1 MDLAF
6 QEHYLYK
13 QMETRILGKSD
24 LVVSTVC
31 FGAWPIGGGMG
42 KVDPQKAIKTIH
54 AAIDTGIYYIAT
66 AEGYQTSE
74 SVIGQALKSR
84 RDSVI
89 LATKLSGP
97 DHSESHIREALE
109 NSLFALNTAYIDL
122 YKLHTPQ
129 PKWPI
134 ENTMNVLNELIG
146 EGKIRHIGLSNFTS
160 EQTHEAMAFGSI
172 VSSQPRYNL
181 LFRQEDPT
189 LAFCEKSEIGV
200 IPHSVL
206 AKGLLGGSYKPGHI
220 FDSDDERRLFNFFQ
234 GDLFQAIYKVTQ
246 NLEEWS
252 KNYGRDL
259 IQLAIAWTLANSAI
273 TSAIVGMKSVAQVEN
288 AAKAATWKLTPT
300 DLTEIDSIIGDLRP
314 EWIKAQTPADIP
326 YKYGSY

>member
-54 AAIDTGIYYIAT
+54 AAIDSGISFIDT

-74 SVIGQALKSR
+74 SVLGQALKSR

-109 NSLFALNTAYIDL
+109 NSLFPLKTDYIDL
-122 YKLHTPQ
+122 YQLHTPQ

-134 ENTMNVLNELIG
+134 ENTMKVLNELIG

>member
-24 LVVSTVC
+24 LVVSTGC

-54 AAIDTGIYYIAT
+54 AAIDSGISFIDT

-74 SVIGQALKSR
+74 SVLGQALKSR

-109 NSLFALNTAYIDL
+109 NSLFALNTDYIDL
-122 YKLHTPQ
+122 YQLHTPQ

-134 ENTMNVLNELIG
+134 ENTMKVLNELIG

-234 GDLFQAIYKVTQ
+234 GDLFQAIYKVTK

>member
-1 MDLAF
+1 
-6 QEHYLYK
+6 
-13 QMETRILGKSD
+13 METRVLGKSD
-24 LVVSTVC
+24 LKVSTVC

-42 KVDPQKAIKTIH
+42 RVDPQEAVKTIH
-54 AAIDTGIYYIAT
+54 AAINAGIAFIDT

-74 SVIGQALKSR
+74 SVLGQALKSR

-97 DHSESHIREALE
+97 DHSESHIRNALE
-109 NSLFALNTAYIDL
+109 NSLSALNTEYIDL
-122 YKLHTPQ
+122 YQLHTPQ

-134 ENTMNVLNELIG
+134 ENTMKILNDLKE

-160 EQTHEAMAFGSI
+160 EQTDEAMGYGPI

-189 LAFCEKSEIGV
+189 LAFCEKNEIGV

-220 FDSDDERRLFNFFQ
+220 FATDDERRLFNFFQ
-234 GDLFQAIYKVTQ
+234 G
-246 NLEEWS
+246 
-252 KNYGRDL
+252 
-259 IQLAIAWTLANSAI
+259 
-273 TSAIVGMKSVAQVEN
+273 
-288 AAKAATWKLTPT
+288 P
-300 DLTEIDSIIGDLRP
+300 IGVWDTYP
-314 EWIKAQTPADIP
+314 
-326 YKYGSY
+326 

>member
-54 AAIDTGIYYIAT
+54 AAIDSGISFIDT

-74 SVIGQALKSR
+74 SVLGQALKSR

-109 NSLFALNTAYIDL
+109 NSLFALNTDYIDL
-122 YKLHTPQ
+122 YQLHTPQ

-134 ENTMNVLNELIG
+134 ENTMKVLNELIG

-172 VSSQPRYNL
+172 VSAQPRYNL
-181 LFRQEDPT
+181 LFRQEHPT

-234 GDLFQAIYKVTQ
+234 GDLFQAIYTVTQ
-246 NLEEWS
+246 HLEEWS

>member
-54 AAIDTGIYYIAT
+54 AAIDSGISFIDT

-74 SVIGQALKSR
+74 SVLGQALKSR

-109 NSLFALNTAYIDL
+109 NSLFALKTDYIDL
-122 YKLHTPQ
+122 YQLHTPQ

-134 ENTMNVLNELIG
+134 ENTMKVLNELIG

-314 EWIKAQTPADIP
+314 EWILSLIHI
-326 YKYGSY
+326 

>member
-1 MDLAF
+1 
-6 QEHYLYK
+6 
-13 QMETRILGKSD
+13 METRILGKSD
-24 LVVSTVC
+24 LKVSTVC

-42 KVDPQKAIKTIH
+42 RVDPQEAVKTIH
-54 AAIDTGIYYIAT
+54 AAINAGIAFIDT

-74 SVIGQALKSR
+74 SVLGQALKSR

-89 LATKLSGP
+89 LATKLSGQ
-97 DHSESHIREALE
+97 DHSESHIRNALE
-109 NSLFALNTAYIDL
+109 NSLSALNTEYIDL
-122 YKLHTPQ
+122 YQLHTPQ

-134 ENTMNVLNELIG
+134 ENTMEILNDLKE

-160 EQTHEAMAFGSI
+160 EQTDEAMEYGPI

-189 LAFCEKSEIGV
+189 LAFCEKNEIGV

-220 FDSDDERRLFNFFQ
+220 FATDDERRLFNFFQ
-234 GDLFQAIYKVTQ
+234 GDLFETIYKVTQ

-252 KNYGRDL
+252 KNSGRDL

-288 AAKAATWKLTPT
+288 AAKAATWKLTST
-300 DLTEIDSIIGDLRP
+300 DLSEIESIIGNLRP
-314 EWIKAQTPADIP
+314 AWIKAQTPEDIP